1 MAKLSL
7 IVDSFSNDIS
17 DQIGIVKGL
26 NLSYIELRNV
36 NGKNIV
42 DNTDEEIYNILN
54 ELTKQNIA
62 VSSICTV
69 IGKPTINEPFSV
81 QMSKLLK
88 SLKIAQILRSNNIR
102 IFSDINCDKIELK
115 RLLNKLRDIY
125 KIKICIENEKN
136 TNFEK
141 LSNVIKFFQHDYLK
155 NIGLTLDIA
164 NFVEAGE
171 RPLKVINLLKEQVT
185 YFHIRDLNI
194 DNKETHMFEGTCEIK
209 RIISSTNKRNMFF
222 TYEAKL
228 NHISRV
234 NRYNF
239 FVDNVNRL
247 IDFINEENK
256 NVIL

>member
-69 IGKPTINEPFSV
+69 IGKPTINEPFGV

-125 KIKICIENEKN
+125 KIKICIENEKIQ
-136 TNFEK
+136 T
-141 LSNVIKFFQHDYLK
+141 LK
-155 NIGLTLDIA
+155 N
-164 NFVEAGE
+164 
-171 RPLKVINLLKEQVT
+171 
-185 YFHIRDLNI
+185 
-194 DNKETHMFEGTCEIK
+194 
-209 RIISSTNKRNMFF
+209 
-222 TYEAKL
+222 
-228 NHISRV
+228 
-234 NRYNF
+234 
-239 FVDNVNRL
+239 
-247 IDFINEENK
+247 
-256 NVIL
+256 